1 MRNKLLLLFLSL
13 FFIIPIIHIQAQTCT
28 NDSNCQSGQT
38 CQSGQCQSGN
48 SQSENT
54 QSENDSVT
62 LQNPLGSVDPAI
74 IMGTVIEGILGLTG
88 VLALVAFIAGGVIMM
103 TSGGNAEKVKKG
115 KDILVW
121 AVIGLFI
128 IFTSYSILKYVFDV
142 LI

>member
-1 MRNKLLLLFLSL
+1 MNKKLILTFLFFLLLTPTMVL
-13 FFIIPIIHIQAQTCT
+13 AQSDPVGGSDPTPGA
-28 NDSNCQSGQT
+28 N
-38 CQSGQCQSGN
+38 
-48 SQSENT
+48 
-54 QSENDSVT
+54 SVT
-62 LQNPLGSVDPAI
+62 LQNPLGSDDPAT
-74 IMGTVIEGILGLTG
+74 IMGTVIKGILGLTG
-88 VLALVAFIAGGVIMM
+88 VLALIAFIAGGVIMM

>member
-1 MRNKLLLLFLSL
+1 MNKKLILTFLFFLLLT
-13 FFIIPIIHIQAQTCT
+13 PIIVLAQPVG
-28 NDSNCQSGQT
+28 D
-38 CQSGQCQSGN
+38 GN
-48 SQSENT
+48 LVNEGN
-54 QSENDSVT
+54 SVT
-62 LQNPLGSVDPAI
+62 LQNPLGSDDPAT
-74 IMGTVIEGILGLTG
+74 IMGTVIKGILGLTG